1 MNEVERIHDQLARAF
16 AGGAWHGPALRE
28 LLADVTSGVAA
39 RRVLPRAHTIWE
51 IVLHIA
57 AWERAALGRLEG
69 KPMKLSPDEDWPPVR
84 QTSEQAW
91 GATLEM
97 LEEGH
102 RRLAGAVAALGEA
115 DLDRIVP
122 GKEYSVYFL
131 LHGIVQHDLYHAGQI
146 ALLQKS

>member
-1 MNEVERIHDQLARAF
+1 MGEVERIHDQLGRAF

-28 LLADVTSGVAA
+28 LLAGVTSETAA

-102 RRLAGAVAALGEA
+102 RRLAGAVAVSGGPEGSHSGGPDGPRRHGSAAVNGSAEG
-115 DLDRIVP
+115 RIP
-122 GKEYSVYFL
+122 Y
-131 LHGIVQHDLYHAGQI
+131 
-146 ALLQKS
+146 